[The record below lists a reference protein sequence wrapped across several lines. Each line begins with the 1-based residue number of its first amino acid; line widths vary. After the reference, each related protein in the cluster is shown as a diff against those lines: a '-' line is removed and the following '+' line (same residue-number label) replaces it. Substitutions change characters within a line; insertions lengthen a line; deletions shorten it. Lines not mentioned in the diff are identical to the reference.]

1 LTGSSWHVG
10 DVGVLHCVCACQ
22 PILLNFVTGKKS
34 ELGRKKIHVAHGA
47 IMFIAWGVLLPLG
60 ILVGRFAK
68 NAKPDVSSAL
78 CWAIFWRADA
88 RVSVV

>member
-1 LTGSSWHVG
+1 MMLCSARPVP
-10 DVGVLHCVCACQ
+10 LPRQ

-34 ELGRKKIHVAHGA
+34 ELGRKAIHVAHGA

-68 NAKPDVSSAL
+68 NVKPDVRGMPVLQRSMSIA
-78 CWAIFWRADA
+78 
-88 RVSVV
+88 V